1 MRRAHGRA
9 PDVCVTDCITADI
22 GELGWA
28 GHLVEVFSIVPSP
41 RQTCRPR
48 LTLAFTDVQ
57 NGEYNMQRAPSI
69 AFFLLKVSVLIFI

>member
-57 NGEYNMQRAPSI
+57 NGEYNMQRGHLLAPS
-69 AFFLLKVSVLIFI
+69 SC